1 MGNCSLKAIVEESI
15 ADPIRVM
22 TDSGRVM
29 EFDGPIHV
37 RNVVEGFPGQG
48 VFRKGQLTSPLLLH
62 EQLFNGQL
70 YYLLPLKNNSSVN
83 NSSSVDEDGESVV
96 ESKIESGRASN
107 AGGDLVSEP
116 ALEVLQSGRK
126 GVWRVKLVIDT
137 KQLEGIL
144 AEEGNTEA
152 LIEKMRSTVA
162 SSAST
167 TAKAMT
173 AMPRRT
179 KGSWIMSWRPSLNGV
194 FKVSPGL
201 GECK

>member
-1 MGNCSLKAIVEESI
+1 MGNCSLKAIVEETI

-29 EFDGPIHV
+29 EFNSPIHV
-37 RNVVEGFPGQG
+37 RNVVVDFPGHG
-48 VFRKGQLTSPLLLH
+48 VFRKGQLTCPLLLH

-70 YYLLPLKNNSSVN
+70 YYLLPLKNNNAVN
-83 NSSSVDEDGESVV
+83 EDEDGESVV
-96 ESKIESGRASN
+96 DDGIRASN
-107 AGGDLVSEP
+107 GGENLASEP

-137 KQLEGIL
+137 KQLEEIL

-162 SSAST
+162 SSASSTGKMMT
-167 TAKAMT
+167 TAT
-173 AMPRRT
+173 AKRT
-179 KGSWIMSWRPSLNGV
+179 RGSGIMGWRPSLNSLL
-194 FKVSPGL
+194 KVSPSL